1 MDTVKPLKYALA
13 AGAVAGTLLLSGCAD
28 PLNWGSAFAP
38 KPSAGTPRP
47 SVTSGPATSGVPSQ
61 APSSQPPS
69 ASSTPSAVTAK
80 ASGSMKLYAN
90 EVSRRFTGTCTT
102 SDTIKIAAAD
112 HANDFYGTV
121 DVTVVLD
128 SDATQVNS
136 MLAVFG
142 EDSEG
147 ITRKI
152 SYRGDAPAK
161 GTSAKL
167 TAAGQRYQLSGNG
180 LATETRNGKDTN
192 RLIPYALDLTC
203 TGS

>member
-1 MDTVKPLKYALA
+1 MDPVKPLKYALA
-13 AGAVAGTLLLSGCAD
+13 AGAVAGTLLLSGCVD
-28 PLNWGSAFAP
+28 PLNWGSVFAP
-38 KPSAGTPRP
+38 KPGTDTPRP
-47 SVTSGPATSGVPSQ
+47 SVSSAPATSGVPTQ
-61 APSSQPPS
+61 APTSQTPS
-69 ASSTPSAVTAK
+69 ASPSASAVTAK

-90 EVSRRFTGTCTT
+90 EVSSRFSGTCTIA
-102 SDTIKIAAAD
+102 DTIKIAVGD

-128 SDATQVNS
+128 SGASTVNS

-147 ITRKI
+147 IARRI
-152 SYRGDAPAK
+152 AYNGDAPVK

-167 TAAGQRYQLSGNG
+167 VAAGQRYQISGSG
-180 LATETRNGKDTN
+180 LATETRNGKDST
-192 RLIPYALDLTC
+192 RLIPYSLDLTC

>member
-1 MDTVKPLKYALA
+1 MDPVKPLKYALA
-13 AGAVAGTLLLSGCAD
+13 AGAVAGTIMLSGCAD

-47 SVTSGPATSGVPSQ
+47 SASSAPATSGAPTQ
-61 APSSQPPS
+61 APSSEAPS
-69 ASSTPSAVTAK
+69 ASATPSAVTAK

-90 EVSRRFTGTCTT
+90 EVSRRFAGTCTT
-102 SDTIKIAAAD
+102 ADTIKIVVAD

-121 DVTVVLD
+121 DVTTVLNA
-128 SDATQVNS
+128 DATQVS
-136 MLAVFG
+136 SILAVFG

-152 SYRGDAPAK
+152 SYTGDAPAK

-167 TAAGQRYQLSGNG
+167 TAAGQRYQISGNG

-192 RLIPYALDLTC
+192 RLIPYTLDLTC